1 VAARIYLDILGARNE
16 RSELRLFLLEAE
28 DALPENIRLLYLCRA
43 NYELGDAKADDLH
56 WRMAL
61 AASRSST
68 DALSAMANY
77 AAVMRWDDKAR
88 EICAILVE
96 NPQTEGLGVNGLL
109 MLAYQLKEQKE
120 IETTIRKL
128 DAHEKRRSQ

>member
-1 VAARIYLDILGARNE
+1 M
-16 RSELRLFLLEAE
+16 LEAE

-96 NPQTEGLGVNGLL
+96 NPQTEGLGLNGLL